1 MSDIRPVAVTV
12 PAAVTGAFEGSV
24 GTPRGARLVGG
35 LPTRTRLHQ
44 RRCGPAQL
52 VVLGLAEGENHASA
66 ALPLLALLPSAR
78 ILVLA
83 YSGRHAW
90 VHGH

>member
-1 MSDIRPVAVTV
+1 MPDIRTVAVTV
-12 PAAVTGAFEGSV
+12 PPLLRELLKDLLAPAGGSIWWV
-24 GTPRGARLVGG
+24 GCRPA
-35 LPTRTRLHQ
+35 H
-44 RRCGPAQL
+44 GPAQL

-66 ALPLLALLPSAR
+66 ALPLLTLLPSAW

-83 YSGRHAW
+83 YSGRHAR